1 MMVSWLLWF
10 LWMIFVVGDVDD
22 FVVCLLG
29 GGVWMINIGLPM
41 SNLYICEFNLGH
53 NKKNANPWQESG
65 LDFTAVIA
73 QIMLVQKPWIC
84 PRNIRGVRAKSL
96 PCFALKPIP

>member
-29 GGVWMINIGLPM
+29 AGVEDKHRISVP
-41 SNLYICEFNLGH
+41 
-53 NKKNANPWQESG
+53 
-65 LDFTAVIA
+65 
-73 QIMLVQKPWIC
+73 
-84 PRNIRGVRAKSL
+84 
-96 PCFALKPIP
+96 

>member
-53 NKKNANPWQESG
+53 NKKMQTHGKN
-65 LDFTAVIA
+65 L
-73 QIMLVQKPWIC
+73 
-84 PRNIRGVRAKSL
+84 
-96 PCFALKPIP
+96 ALILRL